1 MNVRGPLPIKRII
14 NAFGAVGYTLL
25 LFVYAIISLSA
36 VVWLIRR
43 GKFFGL
49 SINLRTAEPLMQT
62 VPTEP
67 EPLTAQLLSAA
78 LGIATALVLLITLTA
93 LTYWLGRGGSR
104 MLKRLLVG
112 KVLACGAATV
122 PVLLAGIL
130 QMGNLWVVV
139 ILLVFI
145 TVALIIFLLQ
155 HYLAHTSE
163 VVQAKDVW

>member
-36 VVWLIRR
+36 VVWLMRR

-62 VPTEP
+62 APTEP
-67 EPLTAQLLSAA
+67 EPLMAQLLSAA
-78 LGIATALVLLITLTA
+78 LGIATALFCQCPVTLVT
-93 LTYWLGRGGSR
+93 
-104 MLKRLLVG
+104 LLVG
-112 KVLACGAATV
+112 KVLACGVATV

-130 QMGNLWVVV
+130 QMGNLWVVI

-155 HYLAHTSE
+155 HYLAYTSE